1 MKVGLEIHQQ
11 LDTHKLFCS
20 CPSLIRNDEPHGRI
34 VRNLRAIAGE
44 LGDVDIAAQYE
55 QMKGK
60 DIIYE
65 FYEDT
70 NCLVELDEEPPHPL
84 NKEALKIGLQV
95 ALLLNMEPVEEIH
108 VMRKTVI
115 DGSNPSGFQRTA
127 LIARN
132 GYINTSKGK
141 VRISSL
147 CLEEDAAR
155 KISESEGK
163 VVYRVDRLGIP
174 LLEIRTEPD
183 IKDPEHAKETAK
195 LIGMVLR
202 VCKVKRGIG
211 TIRQDVNVSIPGGN
225 RVEIKGAQDLRHLHL
240 LVEKEGRRQEHILK
254 ISRELRKRGIKRVRG
269 EVKKVSVKLFGRETF
284 GVKLEGFKGLIG
296 GGEFRIGKD
305 FSAMAKNLGYQ
316 GVVHC
321 DELPNYGLGKEEV
334 KRIREELNCEDK
346 DGFALIA
353 ADERGARKVLKEIV
367 KRANQYIKGVPR
379 DVRKANPDGTTSY
392 LRPMPGEARMYPETD
407 LEPVV
412 ISKEFLEEVKRN
424 LPEHPKKILK
434 RYEEWGIHRG
444 VGEKLILSG
453 KFKRF
458 EKLVEKYEVRP
469 TIVADLLLSLEH
481 LLKKFELELKDEW
494 LEKALKAI
502 EEGKITKN
510 LVPEF
515 IYAISKGKEEEFL
528 EELSQDLGEVIE
540 EVLREN
546 QELVSQGRI
555 EKLVGLVLRK
565 VRANPKV
572 VYEIIKGRIKR
583 S

>member
-11 LDTHKLFCS
+11 LDTHKLFCP
-20 CPSLIRNDEPHGRI
+20 CPSLIRNDEPHGRV

-55 QMKGK
+55 QMKGR
-60 DIIYE
+60 DIVYE

-84 NKEALKIGLQV
+84 NEEALKIGLQV
-95 ALLLNMEPVEEIH
+95 ALLLNMEPVEEVH

-155 KISESEGK
+155 KIREEEK
-163 VVYRVDRLGIP
+163 RVVYRVDRLGIP

-240 LVEKEGRRQEHILK
+240 LVEKERKRQEHVLK
-254 ISRELRKRGIKRVRG
+254 LSKELRKRGIKRVRG

-284 GVKLEGFKGLIG
+284 GVRLEGFKGLIG

-305 FSAMAKNLGYQ
+305 FSAIAKNLGYQ
-316 GVVHC
+316 GIVHC

-346 DGFALIA
+346 DGFVLIA
-353 ADERGARKVLKEIV
+353 ADEGGARKVLKEIV
-367 KRANQYIKGVPR
+367 RRANQYIKGVPR

-412 ISKEFLEEVKRN
+412 ISKEFLEEVREN
-424 LPEHPKKILK
+424 LPEHPEKTLR
-434 RYEEWGIHRG
+434 RYEKWGIHRG

-453 KFKRF
+453 KFERF

-469 TIVADLLLSLEH
+469 TIIADLLLSLERH
-481 LLKKFELELKDEW
+481 LKKFGLELREEW
-494 LEKALKAI
+494 LERALKAI

-528 EELSQDLGEVIE
+528 KEFSRDLGEVIE
-540 EVLREN
+540 EVLKEN
-546 QELVSQGRI
+546 QELVSQERI